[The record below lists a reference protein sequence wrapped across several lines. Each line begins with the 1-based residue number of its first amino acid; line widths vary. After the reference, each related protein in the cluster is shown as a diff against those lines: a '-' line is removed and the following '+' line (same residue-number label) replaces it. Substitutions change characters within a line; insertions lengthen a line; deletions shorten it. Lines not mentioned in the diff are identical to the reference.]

1 MADGRV
7 MNEGTAERERL
18 QQTYGVW
25 ESQRA
30 SQDTYSLSNASHL
43 FAIQQRQRAILQ
55 MLKRCDMFPLA
66 DKRILELGCGSG
78 GVLLEWLSY
87 GAAPSNLFGTDL
99 LAERVTRARALL
111 PHVGVNCADG
121 RSLPYPDHVFDVAL
135 SFTVF
140 SSILDPALC
149 YTVANELLRV
159 VRPGGLV
166 LWYDFWIN
174 PVNKQTRG
182 VRPETI
188 RQYFPHCQ
196 TTFDRITLAPPLAR
210 RLVPLSWSVSLL
222 LEKLRVFNTH
232 YLVAIRPS
240 G

>member
-7 MNEGTAERERL
+7 TNEGTAERERL
-18 QQTYGVW
+18 QQTYEEW
-25 ESQRA
+25 EARLEGQE
-30 SQDTYSLSNASHL
+30 TYSLSNVSHL
-43 FAIQQRQRAILQ
+43 FAIQQRQRAILR

-78 GVLLEWLSY
+78 GVLLEWLGY

-99 LAERVTRARALL
+99 LAERVARARALL

-121 RSLPYPDHVFDVAL
+121 RSLPYPDRAFDVAL

-149 YTVANELLRV
+149 YTVASELLRV
-159 VRPGGLV
+159 VRPGGLI

-182 VRPETI
+182 VRPEAI
-188 RQYFPHCQ
+188 RQYFPHCH
-196 TTFDRITLAPPLAR
+196 TTFDRITLAPPVAR
-210 RLVPLSWSVSLL
+210 RLVPLSWSVSTL